1 MKILSC
7 LTPRRRRRSL
17 GVFLGTHRRPIVM
30 VPLFFVPGVGSGGE
44 SGDDLVV
51 DVSRSSFPF
60 RSTGS
65 SRSSQY

>member
-17 GVFLGTHRRPIVM
+17 GTHRRRIVM